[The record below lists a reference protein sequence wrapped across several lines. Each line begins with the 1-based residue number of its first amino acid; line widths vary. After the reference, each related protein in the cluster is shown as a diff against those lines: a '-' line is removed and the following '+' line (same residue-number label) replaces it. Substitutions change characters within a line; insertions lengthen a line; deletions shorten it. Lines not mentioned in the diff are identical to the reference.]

1 MNFSTLFFD
10 LDDTLY
16 PNNTGLWEAIRE
28 RMALYMSE
36 RLGLPQEQVQNL
48 RRTYFQTYGTT
59 LRGLQ
64 LHHEVDADD
73 YLAYVHDLPLE
84 EYIRPDPE
92 LQKLLAEL
100 PQQRFIF
107 TNADADH
114 ARRVMN
120 ILGVAGYFDGIIDIR
135 AIEFACK
142 PELSAYQHALAVAG
156 DPLPQEC
163 VMLDDSITNLLPARK
178 LGFTTVLVH
187 HDHCKDKVVDY
198 SISNIKDLP
207 LVLPDLWDGHL
218 KPHTYC
224 EHAHD

>member
-28 RMALYMSE
+28 RMAFYMLE
-36 RLGLPQEQVQNL
+36 HLGLPSEQVHNL
-48 RRTYFQTYGTT
+48 RKTYFQTYGTT

-64 LHHEVDADD
+64 LHHDVDVDE

-84 EYIRPDPE
+84 DYIRPDPE

-100 PQQRFIF
+100 PQQMFIF

-114 ARRVMN
+114 AKRVMN
-120 ILGVAGYFDGIIDIR
+120 ILGVTGYFDGIIDIR
-135 AIEFACK
+135 AIKFACK

-156 DPLPQEC
+156 NPLPQQC
-163 VMLDDSITNLLPARK
+163 VMLDDSITNLSPARK

-187 HDHCKDKVVDY
+187 NENCKDKEVDY

-207 LVLPDLWDGHL
+207 LVLPDLWDGRL
-218 KPHTYC
+218 KPPY
-224 EHAHD
+224 

>member
-28 RMALYMSE
+28 RMAFYMLE
-36 RLGLPQEQVQNL
+36 RLGLPPEQVHDL
-48 RRTYFQTYGTT
+48 RKTYFQTYGTT

-64 LHHEVDADD
+64 LHHDVDVDE

-84 EYIRPDPE
+84 DYIQPDPE
-92 LQKLLAEL
+92 LQRLLAEL

-114 ARRVMN
+114 AMRVMN
-120 ILGVAGYFDGIIDIR
+120 ILGVTDYFDGIIDIR

-142 PELSAYQHALAVAG
+142 PEISAYQHALMVAG
-156 DPLPQEC
+156 YPPPQQC
-163 VMLDDSITNLLPARK
+163 VMLDDSLTNLLPARK

-187 HDHCKDKVVDY
+187 KDNCKGQEVDF

-207 LVLPDLWDGHL
+207 LVLPDLWAG
-218 KPHTYC
+218 
-224 EHAHD
+224 